1 MFELKDNLDDPD
13 ELWPGYEGQC
23 QACDLFGP
31 INDLSLCRD
40 CGAKFERDL
49 IRQRDWDYAASAFG
63 LPAENREE
71 LRRQVIAHYGEK
83 LELLA
88 SPKESRSSR
97 MQKKRAK
104 Q

>member
-1 MFELKDNLDDPD
+1 MFELNDDPNDDVD
-13 ELWPGYEGQC
+13 ESWLGYEGQC

-31 INDLSLCRD
+31 VNDLSLCRD
-40 CGAKFERDL
+40 CAAKLERDL
-49 IRQRDWDYAASAFG
+49 IRQRDWEYAALAFG

-88 SPKESRSSR
+88 PPEESRNSR
-97 MQKKRAK
+97 RKK
-104 Q
+104 